1 MTDDELLYAVLD
13 DKIREC
19 ENSNYISNT
28 NFLDFYQQSK
38 AIPFLNKKHVKYVLY
53 GGFDDSERKTA
64 IFLPDYADE
73 DFIKNTDDSP
83 IVPVR
88 IDKDGFSTLGHRDYL
103 GAIMGLGI
111 RREMLG
117 DIITD
122 DKGCTIVA
130 VRSVAAY
137 LCENLTSAGRGTV
150 HTKIIDSFKLADRT
164 ENFELKKGFVSSM
177 RCDSVVS
184 ACFSLSRSDAVRHI
198 TCGDIYINGIQV
210 LKPDSKVAFG
220 SKVVLRGK
228 GKILIVSDDGIT
240 KKGRQSFTVKKNL

>member
-19 ENSNYISNT
+19 ENSNYISST

-38 AIPFLNKKHVKYVLY
+38 AIPFLNKRHVKYILY
-53 GGFDDSERKTA
+53 GGFDDSERKT
-64 IFLPDYADE
+64 IVFLPDYADE
-73 DFIKNTDDSP
+73 DFVKNTDESP
-83 IVPVR
+83 IVPIR
-88 IDKDGFSTLGHRDYL
+88 IDKDGFSTLSHRDYL

-117 DIITD
+117 DIIID
-122 DKGCTIVA
+122 SKGCIVAA

-150 HTKIIDSFKLADRT
+150 HTKIIDSFELSERK
-164 ENFELKKGFVSSM
+164 ESFESKKCFVSSM
-177 RCDSVVS
+177 RCDSVVA

-198 TCGDIYINGIQV
+198 SCGDIYINGVQN
-210 LKPDSKVAFG
+210 LKPDSKIDFG

-228 GKILIVSDDGIT
+228 GKVLIVSDDGTT
-240 KKGRQSFTVKKNL
+240 KKGRQSFTVKKYL